1 MAYTHVA
8 HDCIVGD
15 NVILA
20 NLVQLGGHVEIDD
33 WVIIG
38 GASVVHQFE
47 KIGKH
52 AMVGGGYRVT
62 SDVPPYILAAGEP
75 LKFTGLNSV
84 GLRRRG
90 FSNDDIKRLKDI
102 YNIIYGKKYNLSQ
115 AKEQIKLRFEND
127 KYASE
132 VLQFLENSKRGIAI

>member
-1 MAYTHVA
+1 M
-8 HDCIVGD
+8 
-15 NVILA
+15 
-20 NLVQLGGHVEIDD
+20 
-33 WVIIG
+33 II
-38 GASVVHQFE
+38 E

-52 AMVGGGYRVT
+52 AMVAGGYRVT

-90 FSNDDIKRLKDI
+90 FTNDEIKSLKDI
-102 YNIIYGKKYNLSQ
+102 YNLIFGKKYNLSD
-115 AKEQIKLRFEND
+115 AKEQIKLQFKEN

-132 VLQFLENSKRGIAI
+132 VLEFLDNSKRGIIR